1 MNKKLLRNIVICI
14 GILIIFLGCILG
26 IRYVTN
32 KDDMIDVGI
41 DFYFIET
48 TTSVMKSEQ
57 REVKGENNNDIVVS
71 VLKELK
77 AGPKTEG
84 LQGVIPDNVI
94 FEKVNINKNIVTVD
108 ISSDYYSLDS
118 GDELILRASIVKT
131 LTGLDFVDY
140 VRITVA
146 GEDIKKANGQVI
158 GIMGADDVVIDTA
171 ISPEPK
177 NYRTVKLYFSNK
189 DATQFNVEEREIEVN
204 PNEPIEKYIIEELI
218 KGPKESGSYPTV
230 PPETKLRSIK
240 TETTDGICYVDLS
253 GDFVV
258 KHTGGS
264 AGEWFTIYSI
274 VNSLTELDNI
284 KKVQFLIEGEKQQ
297 DFKGHMDFSKPFE
310 ADTVYGD

>member
-1 MNKKLLRNIVICI
+1 M
-14 GILIIFLGCILG
+14 
-26 IRYVTN
+26 
-32 KDDMIDVGI
+32 
-41 DFYFIET
+41 
-48 TTSVMKSEQ
+48 
-57 REVKGENNNDIVVS
+57 
-71 VLKELK
+71 
-77 AGPKTEG
+77 
-84 LQGVIPDNVI
+84 
-94 FEKVNINKNIVTVD
+94 
-108 ISSDYYSLDS
+108 
-118 GDELILRASIVKT
+118 
-131 LTGLDFVDY
+131 
-140 VRITVA
+140 RITVA

-158 GIMGADDVVIDTA
+158 GIMGADDVVIDTV